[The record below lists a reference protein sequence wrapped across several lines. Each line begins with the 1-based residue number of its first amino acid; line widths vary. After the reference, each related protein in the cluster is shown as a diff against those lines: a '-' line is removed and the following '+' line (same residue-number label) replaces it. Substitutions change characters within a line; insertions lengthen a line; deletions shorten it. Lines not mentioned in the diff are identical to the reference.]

1 MQKFGGKGGVKI
13 GEFKN
18 KGSLWQ
24 GSIPAKPRFH
34 SVPDVAVLNS
44 LFRFLRNCLLSA
56 DVFQGASYGIL
67 LCLRSFMACSNV
79 WKSEFVII
87 DRRKE

>member
-56 DVFQGASYGIL
+56 DV
-67 LCLRSFMACSNV
+67 
-79 WKSEFVII
+79 
-87 DRRKE
+87 